1 MWTLKKVWK
10 IWRFTI
16 AIKYKFI
23 KILWFLVNLVER
35 SPELPILDLQ
45 RISKR
50 DPNDLVELATQIQFA
65 EIGVKNSA
73 CNKLSIIAEQ
83 VFDAQL

>member
-1 MWTLKKVWK
+1 MDTKKGLKRLDIYRTFV
-10 IWRFTI
+10 
-16 AIKYKFI
+16 KYL
-23 KILWFLVNLVER
+23 ILSILVNLVER

-50 DPNDLVELATQIQFA
+50 DPNDLVELAKQIQSA

-73 CNKLSIIAEQ
+73 CNKLSVIAEQ
-83 VFDAQL
+83 VSY

>member
-1 MWTLKKVWK
+1 M
-10 IWRFTI
+10 
-16 AIKYKFI
+16 
-23 KILWFLVNLVER
+23 ER